1 MYQNLRV
8 AFNPL
13 VKFLISRG
21 SLINADLVRDNEAG
35 ICSPRDDHI
44 AQVSVILL
52 DVALAGAKCKTLMIS
67 IHQHRAGTATSI
79 KKRGQTNLLK
89 QLAET
94 H

>member
-8 AFNPL
+8 AFNSL

-35 ICSPRDDHI
+35 VCSPRNDHI
-44 AQVSVILL
+44 AQVSVVFL
-52 DVALAGAKCKTLMIS
+52 DVALAGANCKTLMIFL
-67 IHQHRAGTATSI
+67 HQHRAGTATSM
-79 KKRGQTNLLK
+79 KERQTDLLE